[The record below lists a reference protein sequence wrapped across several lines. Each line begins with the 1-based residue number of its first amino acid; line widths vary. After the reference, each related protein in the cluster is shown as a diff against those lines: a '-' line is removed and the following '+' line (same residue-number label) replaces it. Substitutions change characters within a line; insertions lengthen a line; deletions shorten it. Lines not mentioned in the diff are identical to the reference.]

1 MSNKTIV
8 DYKIVKVWKNKAK
21 SMRKYKYIGKP
32 IFCHNTPPLN
42 NPKNLKK
49 RQRKRR
55 MK

>member
-1 MSNKTIV
+1 MKKMENNRIMKCVKT
-8 DYKIVKVWKNKAK
+8 
-21 SMRKYKYIGKP
+21 
-32 IFCHNTPPLN
+32 CHNTPPLN